1 MQSNI
6 FKPLPFLPARHHLNR
21 WAFGYYLVKKG
32 FSTCIVMEET
42 SFTYKQI
49 RKIREDLSIKECSR
63 ATYGQDILSK
73 SAWIKY
79 SAAIHVY
86 CELSEKMPHVEAVI
100 KASEWLRSEKD
111 FDISGF
117 YKACKEIKS
126 GESFFVECVHCKSEV
141 FSGPGL
147 RDKVVSKCCPAC
159 GKNNWE
165 HPKSEHRI
173 GHIASTPKR
182 SQQHA
187 LF

>member
-6 FKPLPFLPARHHLNR
+6 LKPLPFLPARHHLNR

-32 FSTCIVMEET
+32 FSTSIVMEET

-86 CELSEKMPHVEAVI
+86 SEQSEKMAHIEAVI
-100 KASEWLRSEKD
+100 KAFEWLKSEKN

-126 GESFFVECVHCKSEV
+126 GEAFFVECAHCKIEI

-147 RDKVVSKCCPAC
+147 RDKVISHLCPSC
-159 GKNNWE
+159 LMPHWE
-165 HPKSEHRI
+165 QPKMGHRL
-173 GHIASTPKR
+173 GHIAARPK
-182 SQQHA
+182 SGDQQP

>member
-1 MQSNI
+1 MRSDV
-6 FKPLPFLPARHHLNR
+6 FKPLPFLPGNHHLNR

-32 FSTCIVMEET
+32 FSTSIVMEET

-86 CELSEKMPHVEAVI
+86 SELSEKMPHIEAVI

-126 GESFFVECVHCKSEV
+126 G
-141 FSGPGL
+141 GDAANL
-147 RDKVVSKCCPAC
+147 L
-159 GKNNWE
+159 
-165 HPKSEHRI
+165 I
-173 GHIASTPKR
+173 
-182 SQQHA
+182 
-187 LF
+187 